1 MSNLEEKFISTE
13 KLLEAKIVKV
23 RRDKV
28 LSPKGECYREVVE
41 HNGGVVVLPFLDDQ
55 NIIFV
60 KQWRYPVG
68 KELIELPAGKLE
80 PEEVPFECAKRELV
94 EETGFEAKKWKS
106 LGYIYTT
113 PGFCSEKLH
122 LYAAYDLDFVGTKFD
137 EFETLENKVLTIQD
151 AINMVKSGEITD
163 AKTISALFFVKY

>member
-1 MSNLEEKFISTE
+1 MVFRGHV
-13 KLLEAKIVKV
+13 LLMLVRLAK
-23 RRDKV
+23 
-28 LSPKGECYREVVE
+28 E
-41 HNGGVVVLPFLDDQ
+41 Q
-55 NIIFV
+55 NIIFIR
-60 KQWRYPVG
+60 QWRYPVG

-80 PEEVPFECAKRELV
+80 QDEVPFECAKRELI

-122 LYAAYDLDFVGTKFD
+122 LYAAYDLEFVGTKFD

>member
-1 MSNLEEKFISTE
+1 MSNLEEKFVSSE
-13 KLLEAKIVKV
+13 KLLDGKIVKV
-23 RRDKV
+23 KRDKV
-28 LSPKGECYREVVE
+28 LTPKGECYREVVE
-41 HNGGVVVLPFLDDQ
+41 HNGGVVILPFLDDQ
-55 NIIFV
+55 NIIFI

-80 PEEVPFECAKRELV
+80 VDEVPFECAKRELI

-122 LYAAYDLDFVGTKFD
+122 LYAAYDLEFVGTKFD